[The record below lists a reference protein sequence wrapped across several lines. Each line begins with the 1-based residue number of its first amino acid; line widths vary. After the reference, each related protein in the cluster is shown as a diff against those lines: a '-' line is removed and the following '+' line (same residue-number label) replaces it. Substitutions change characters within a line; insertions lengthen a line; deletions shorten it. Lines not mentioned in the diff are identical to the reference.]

1 MPGIEWLI
9 LYIVLGSFVGFMAG
23 LLGVGGGGILVPVL
37 VTIFTYQGMDT
48 DKVVHMALGTALACM
63 ILSSISSTRAHAAR
77 SAIVWKIAAGMAP
90 GIMLGTLLTTYIAAG
105 IDAIYIAAFFTGFMA
120 LVSIQLFANWKPKP
134 GPEHSHVHELFFVGT
149 GIGSISALAAVGG
162 GFLSVA
168 YMMYKNLDIK
178 KAIGTSAALGFSIA
192 ITGTLGYMIS
202 GWSQTAGDNY
212 SLGFI
217 YIPAFLAIS
226 ISSVLAAAYGVKW
239 AHRLPDAF
247 LRKLLG
253 IISLL
258 LSVKMLFSV
267 INN

>member
-1 MPGIEWLI
+1 MPGIEWLV
-9 LYIVLGSFVGFMAG
+9 LYILLGSFVGFMAG
-23 LLGVGGGGILVPVL
+23 LLGVGGGGILVPIL
-37 VTIFTYQGMDT
+37 VTLFTHQGMDT

-77 SAIVWKIAAGMAP
+77 NAVAWKIAGGMAP

-105 IDAIYIAAFFTGFMA
+105 IDGIYIAAFFTGFMA

-134 GPEHSHVHELFFVGT
+134 GPAHTRFRELFLVGT

-168 YMMYKNLDIK
+168 YMTYKNLEIK

-192 ITGTLGYMIS
+192 ITGTLGYMLS
-202 GWSQTAGDNY
+202 GWSETESTAY
-212 SLGFI
+212 TLGFI
-217 YIPAFLAIS
+217 YVPAFIAIS
-226 ISSVLAAAYGVKW
+226 ISSIAAAAYGVKW
-239 AHRLPDAF
+239 AHRLPDSL

-253 IISLL
+253 VISLM
-258 LSVKMLFSV
+258 LSIKMLFSV